1 MTRLRVARIALW
13 ASAMVLAAIIV
24 ARAHYTA
31 DLSGFLP
38 RAPSA
43 RQRML
48 VDQLRDGPSS
58 RLLLIA
64 IEDGDAAARAQL
76 SMAIAR
82 QLRADAAFA
91 SVENGESV
99 NQERDQEFLFEHRYL
114 LSETVTA
121 QRFTVD
127 GLNAAID
134 DTIDL
139 LASPAGL
146 IAKPL
151 LPRDPTGEFLQILNQ
166 LDRSAQ
172 PHLLAGVWASPDG
185 QRALLLAATRTS
197 GSDLDAE
204 EHAVQAVRAAFAA
217 AQRSSGASAVHAARL
232 LVTGSPVFAVA
243 ARATIKHEAVRL
255 SIVSTFL
262 IVSLLL
268 AVYRSVPVL
277 LLGLLPVTSAA
288 LAGIAAVALGFGVV
302 HGITLAFGITLIGE
316 SVDYSIY
323 LFVQSRSRADD
334 ALDSERRER
343 ALWRTIL
350 LGVLTSVCGFASL
363 LPSGFPGL
371 SQLGLYS
378 IAGLIAAAAVTRFVL
393 PSLMP
398 KTFQVRDLTP
408 LGNTAAQ
415 VLLRVRTWRWLLG
428 VVAVLA
434 LGVLYL
440 QRDALWNRDLA
451 ALSPVTARAQEL
463 DAALRAD
470 LGAPD
475 VSDFIVVTD
484 PDLQTVL
491 RACEQVAG
499 ALDGL
504 MTNRTIGGFDSPAR
518 YLPSI
523 ATQTQR
529 RASLPDSEQLRVR
542 LHAATAALGVSA
554 ERLEPFVQDV
564 ARARTAPLLLPADL
578 KGTSFEAAFDAL
590 MIRQHE
596 QWLALLPLHAAQA
609 GAPPSEGAINQIR
622 AAVEHAA
629 PGQALL
635 LNLKS
640 ESDALYA
647 SYLSEALRLSG
658 AGLAAIVVLLLI
670 TLRSPARVAGVVAP
684 LVLAVLVVAAALL
697 LGGRSL
703 TILHLIGMLL
713 IVAVGSNYALF
724 FDRTQADQHAGTAP
738 LTLASLL
745 IANAATVVG
754 FGVLAFSQV
763 PVLAALGSTVAPGA
777 FLALVFSA
785 ALSRA
790 PPLQRAGNP

>member
-1 MTRLRVARIALW
+1 MKRARIVRIALW
-13 ASAMVLAAIIV
+13 MSAMLIAAVIV

-31 DLSGFLP
+31 DLSAFLP
-38 RAPSA
+38 RAPSE

-48 VDQLRDGPSS
+48 VDQLRDGPAS

-64 IEDGDAAARAQL
+64 IEGSDAAARAQL

-82 QLRADAAFA
+82 QLRADKAFA
-91 SVENGESV
+91 SVDNGESV
-99 NQERDQEFLFEHRYL
+99 NEESDRAFLFDHRYL
-114 LSETVTA
+114 LSESVTA
-121 QRFTVD
+121 RRFTVD
-127 GLNAAID
+127 GLNSSID
-134 DTIDL
+134 DTIAI

-146 IAKPL
+146 IAKSL
-151 LPRDPTGEFLQILNQ
+151 LPRDPTGEFLQVLNQ
-166 LDRSAQ
+166 LDRTAQ
-172 PHLLAGVWASPDG
+172 PRTLAGVWESLDG
-185 QRALLLAATRTS
+185 ERALLVASMRAP
-197 GSDLDAE
+197 GSDIDAA
-204 EHAVQAVRAAFAA
+204 EHALQAIRAAFAA
-217 AQRSSGASAVHAARL
+217 AQSGTGASAAGAARL
-232 LVTGSPVFAVA
+232 LVTGTPVFAVA
-243 ARATIKHEAVRL
+243 ARATIRHEAVRL
-255 SIVSTFL
+255 SIISTLL

-277 LLGLLPVTSAA
+277 LLGLLPVTSGA

-323 LFVQSRSRADD
+323 LFVQSRRAPDD
-334 ALDSERRER
+334 GADSKHRER
-343 ALWRTIL
+343 LLWKTIL

-371 SQLGLYS
+371 AQLGMYS
-378 IAGLIAAAAVTRFVL
+378 IAGLIAAALVTRFVL

-398 KTFQVRDLTP
+398 KSFQVRDLTP
-408 LGNTAAQ
+408 LGNRAARI
-415 VLLRVRTWRWLLG
+415 LERVRAWRWLLG
-428 VVAVLA
+428 VIAVLA
-434 LGVLYL
+434 VVTLYL
-440 QRDALWNRDLA
+440 QRDALWNRDLG
-451 ALSPVTARAQEL
+451 ALSPVSASSQALE
-463 DAALRAD
+463 AKLRAD

-475 VSDFIVVTD
+475 VSEFIVVRD
-484 PDLQTVL
+484 ADLQTVL
-491 RACEQVAG
+491 RSCERIAA
-499 ALDGL
+499 ALEPL
-504 MTNRTIGGFDSPAR
+504 ITHRTIGGVDTPTR

-523 ATQTQR
+523 AVQAVR
-529 RASLPDSEQLRVR
+529 RASLPEPEQLRAR
-542 LHAATAALGVSA
+542 LNAATATLAVHA
-554 ERLEPFVQDV
+554 ERLEPFVEDV
-564 ARARTAPLLLPADL
+564 ARARTAPLLTLPDL
-578 KGTSFEAAFDAL
+578 HGTSLETGFDAL
-590 MIRQHE
+590 MMHQHE
-596 QWLALLPLHAAQA
+596 KWIALLPLHAAQA
-609 GAPPSEGAINQIR
+609 AVSPPESAMNQVR
-622 AAVEHAA
+622 AVLEQAA
-629 PGQALL
+629 PQQALL

-684 LVLAVLVVAAALL
+684 LVLAVLTVAAGLL

-745 IANAATVVG
+745 IANATTVVG

-777 FLALVFSA
+777 FLALIFAA

-790 PPLQRAGNP
+790 PPAPLARNR